1 MTVDRILFTKLVV
14 EDLPRALTFYG
25 EAFGFTERHRIA
37 LSGMEEVLIGLADD
51 PFTLV
56 LYHHTDGRSL
66 VRGDNHGPLGLST
79 SDIQAAWD
87 RAIAAG
93 ATAVRPPE
101 DLPGMRIAFLDDP
114 EGHTIELIQYLREK
128 TAKEQANDRS

>member
-1 MTVDRILFTKLVV
+1 MTVGSILFTKFVV
-14 EDLPRALTFYG
+14 EDLPRALAFYAQ
-25 EAFGFTERHRIA
+25 AFGFTERTRIA
-37 LSGMEEVLIGLADD
+37 LPGLEEVLIGLPDD

-79 SDIQAAWD
+79 RNIHAAWD
-87 RAIAAG
+87 RAVAAG
-93 ATAVRPPE
+93 ATAVRPPV

-128 TAKEQANDRS
+128 TREGASE